1 MSTIPRR
8 WWGRAPARLCEERGS
23 AVIEFG
29 FLTVLVL
36 VPLVYLVLLL
46 ARIQAGSYAVTLAS
60 REAGRAFVTAPAGA
74 DAAARA
80 EAAARL
86 AFDDQ
91 GFGGH
96 GTIMLSCGASPCLTP
111 EAEVSVTAAVS
122 VPVPLVPGFL
132 VDAVPLSVPVTTTYV
147 GTVDRFREA
156 T

>member
-1 MSTIPRR
+1 MNILRR
-8 WWGRAPARLCEERGS
+8 CWGRARARLGEERGS

-29 FLTVLVL
+29 FLTVIVL
-36 VPLVYLVLLL
+36 VPLVYVVMFLG
-46 ARIQAGSYAVTLAS
+46 RIQAGSYAVTLAS

-74 DAAARA
+74 DAGARA

-86 AFDDQ
+86 AFADQ
-91 GFGGH
+91 GFADH
-96 GTIMLSCGASPCLTP
+96 GTITLRCGASPCLTP

-132 VDAVPLSVPVTTTYV
+132 ADAVPLSVPVTTTYV

-156 T
+156 I